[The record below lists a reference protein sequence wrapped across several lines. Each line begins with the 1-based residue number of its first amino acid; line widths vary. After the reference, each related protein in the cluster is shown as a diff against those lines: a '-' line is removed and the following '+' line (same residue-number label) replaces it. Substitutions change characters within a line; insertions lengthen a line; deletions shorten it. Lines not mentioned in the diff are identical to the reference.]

1 MTEFELRSIVVEA
14 ATKYIGVE
22 QGDEMHH
29 FLVDLYN
36 SHKPLAR
43 GYKLKYTDAW
53 CAGFVS
59 AIAIMCGLTD
69 IIPTEVG
76 AQEQLVKFQKM
87 KRFDENDARVPKP
100 GDICYYCWSD
110 NGVGDNTG
118 RANHVGIVAD
128 VYGDTFVVVEG
139 NMSMNNVSMVGLR
152 KVVINDRYLRGFGIP
167 DYATKAATIDPHD
180 TPFYKYVDCDY
191 LNLRR
196 SPSMDAG
203 VIAAMPYGAKVV
215 YHGEMDGWAQVDYDS
230 MAGYCGASYL
240 AKDKPVMIYRT
251 TDALRMRAKPTTLS
265 KTLKVLP
272 RGSLVYYTGN
282 YETSLGTV
290 WREVVHGDFKGW
302 MSNKYLEALPS

>member
-1 MTEFELRSIVVEA
+1 MTEFELRKIVVDA
-14 ATKYIGVE
+14 ATKYIGTE

-36 SHKPLAR
+36 SHRPLAR
-43 GYKLKYTDAW
+43 SYKLKYDDPW

-59 AIAIMCGLTD
+59 TISIMCGLTD

-87 KRFDENDARVPKP
+87 KRFEEDESKVPQP

-118 RANHVGIVAD
+118 RASHVGIVAD
-128 VYGDTFVVVEG
+128 VYGDTFTVIEG
-139 NMSMNNVSMVGLR
+139 NMDVNGISMVGVR
-152 KVVINDRYLRGFGIP
+152 RVAINDRYLRGFGLP
-167 DYATKAATIDPHD
+167 NYSKKAASIDPHD
-180 TPFYKYVDCDY
+180 TPVYKYVDCDC

-196 SPSMDAG
+196 SPSMEAG
-203 VIAAMPYGAKVV
+203 VIAVMPYGAVV
-215 YHGEMDGWAQVDYDS
+215 TFHGEVDGWAQVDYD
-230 MAGYCGASYL
+230 AYPGYCGASYL
-240 AKDKPVMIYRT
+240 SDEKPVMQYRT
-251 TDALRMRAKPTTLS
+251 TDSLRMRAKPSLLS
-265 KTLKVLP
+265 KTLKILP
-272 RGSLVYYTGN
+272 RNSIVYYTGN
-282 YETSLGTV
+282 YETVLGTV

>member
-14 ATKYIGVE
+14 ATKYLGTE

-29 FLVDLYN
+29 FLVDIYN

-43 GYKLKYTDAW
+43 SYKLKYSDAW

-59 AIAIMCGLTD
+59 VIAIMTGLTD

-110 NGVGDNTG
+110 SGAGDNTG

-128 VYGDTFVVVEG
+128 VFGNTFNVIEG
-139 NMSMNNVSMVGLR
+139 NMDVHGISMVGVR
-152 KVVINDRYLRGFGIP
+152 KVTVNDRYLRGFGLP
-167 DYATKAATIDPHD
+167 DYAKKASKIDPHD

-203 VIAAMPYGAKVV
+203 VIVAMPYGAKLV
-215 YHGEMDGWAQVDYDS
+215 YHGEVDGWAQVDYDS
-230 MAGYCGASYL
+230 MPGYCGASYL
-240 AKDKPVMIYRT
+240 SEEKPVMKYRT
-251 TDALRMRAKPTTLS
+251 TDSLRMRQKPSILS
-265 KTLKVLP
+265 KTLRVLP
-272 RGSLVYYTGN
+272 RNSIVVYTGN
-282 YETSLGTV
+282 SENSLGTL
-290 WREVVHGDFKGW
+290 WREVVYGDFKGW
-302 MSNKYLEALPS
+302 MSNNYLEALPE